1 MSEPQQLLVNELVIA
16 TPNIITQLARLIS
29 APMQQLDTAFRPS
42 TAMAKEDVSSPLIE
56 YPHSFRA
63 TLLQISQR
71 LSDAFRK
78 ANTNVKEIGAS
89 IATMNTTVQRLNP
102 SRSSHPASLSLS
114 KLRNSTETNYQLAN
128 QVVADFKRVANLTKA
143 VVDAVAGMFEGKV
156 RQASITLDE
165 EDKLKTDLS
174 NLDFEIKSLTESLN
188 QQVSQNNLVVYKRLE
203 EISQMWQS
211 TKEKNPCIESY
222 LRSSI
227 VSSDCIDRPPL
238 DVDIDSIISFVN
250 QSDWQNWSSKM
261 HMLNEKDLELRQ
273 KREQHHNLILT
284 FKKVEREKL
293 RLDESI
299 QLLNKSKN
307 PLDEMDKELNKLIGA
322 WTNFTVHCSRIHSH
336 AKNMTN
342 VTNSRTK
349 ASTVTKT
356 SKPAIFNK
364 KEMEEDLLLLGRF
377 TEVYARFYD
386 EHLADLSANVEKMM
400 TVNRVQATELVGKI
414 VKASSAALR
423 SLAQVSR
430 DNQDAAS

>member
-1 MSEPQQLLVNELVIA
+1 
-16 TPNIITQLARLIS
+16 
-29 APMQQLDTAFRPS
+29 MQQLDTAFRNYGG
-42 TAMAKEDVSSPLIE
+42 TIAEHNVSFPLIE
-56 YPHSFRA
+56 YSDSFRA

-71 LSDAFRK
+71 LSGAFRK

-89 IATMNTTVQRLNP
+89 IATMNTTVQRFNP
-102 SRSSHPASLSLS
+102 SRSSHPASSSLS

-188 QQVSQNNLVVYKRLE
+188 QQVGQNNLVVYKRLE

-322 WTNFTVHCSRIHSH
+322 WTNFTVLCSRIHSH
-336 AKNMTN
+336 AKNI
-342 VTNSRTK
+342 TK
-349 ASTVTKT
+349 DSTATKT
-356 SKPAIFNK
+356 SKPAMFNK
-364 KEMEEDLLLLGRF
+364 KKIEEDLLLLGRL

-423 SLAQVSR
+423 SLAKVSR
-430 DNQDAAS
+430 DNQEAAS

>member
-1 MSEPQQLLVNELVIA
+1 
-16 TPNIITQLARLIS
+16 
-29 APMQQLDTAFRPS
+29 MQQLDTAFRNYGG
-42 TAMAKEDVSSPLIE
+42 TIAEHNVSFPLIE
-56 YPHSFRA
+56 YSDSFRA

-71 LSDAFRK
+71 LSGAFRK

-89 IATMNTTVQRLNP
+89 IATMNTTVQRFNP
-102 SRSSHPASLSLS
+102 SRSSHPASSSLS

-203 EISQMWQS
+203 EISRMWQN

-222 LRSSI
+222 LRSST
-227 VSSDCIDRPPL
+227 VNSDCSDRPPL

-293 RLDESI
+293 LLDEGI

-322 WTNFTVHCSRIHSH
+322 WTNFTVLCSRIHSH
-336 AKNMTN
+336 AKNI
-342 VTNSRTK
+342 TK
-349 ASTVTKT
+349 DSTATKT
-356 SKPAIFNK
+356 SKPAMFNK
-364 KEMEEDLLLLGRF
+364 KKIEEDLLLLGRL

-423 SLAQVSR
+423 SLAKVSR
-430 DNQDAAS
+430 DNQEAAS

>member
-1 MSEPQQLLVNELVIA
+1 
-16 TPNIITQLARLIS
+16 
-29 APMQQLDTAFRPS
+29 MQQLDTAFRNYGG
-42 TAMAKEDVSSPLIE
+42 TIAEHNVSFPLIE
-56 YPHSFRA
+56 YSDSFRA

-71 LSDAFRK
+71 LSGAFRK

-203 EISQMWQS
+203 EISRMWQN

-222 LRSSI
+222 LRSST
-227 VSSDCIDRPPL
+227 VNSDCSDRPPL

-322 WTNFTVHCSRIHSH
+322 WTNFTVLCSRIHSH
-336 AKNMTN
+336 AKNI
-342 VTNSRTK
+342 TK
-349 ASTVTKT
+349 DSTATKT
-356 SKPAIFNK
+356 SKPAMFNK
-364 KEMEEDLLLLGRF
+364 KKIEEDLLLLGRL

-423 SLAQVSR
+423 SLAKVSR
-430 DNQDAAS
+430 DNQEAAS

>member
-1 MSEPQQLLVNELVIA
+1 
-16 TPNIITQLARLIS
+16 
-29 APMQQLDTAFRPS
+29 MQQLDTAFRNYGG
-42 TAMAKEDVSSPLIE
+42 TIAEHNVSFPLIE
-56 YPHSFRA
+56 YSDSFRA

-71 LSDAFRK
+71 LSGAFRK

-322 WTNFTVHCSRIHSH
+322 WTNFTVLCSRIHSH
-336 AKNMTN
+336 AKNI
-342 VTNSRTK
+342 TK
-349 ASTVTKT
+349 DSTATKT
-356 SKPAIFNK
+356 SKPAMFNK
-364 KEMEEDLLLLGRF
+364 KKIEEDLLLLGRL

-423 SLAQVSR
+423 SLAKVSR
-430 DNQDAAS
+430 DNQEAAS

>member
-1 MSEPQQLLVNELVIA
+1 
-16 TPNIITQLARLIS
+16 
-29 APMQQLDTAFRPS
+29 MQQLDTAFRNYGG
-42 TAMAKEDVSSPLIE
+42 TIAEHNVSFPLIE
-56 YPHSFRA
+56 YSDSFRA

-71 LSDAFRK
+71 LSGAFRK

-89 IATMNTTVQRLNP
+89 IATMNTTVQRFNP
-102 SRSSHPASLSLS
+102 SRSSHPASSSLS

-174 NLDFEIKSLTESLN
+174 NLDFEIKSLNESLN
-188 QQVSQNNLVVYKRLE
+188 QQVGQNNLVVYKRLE
-203 EISQMWQS
+203 EISRMWQN

-222 LRSSI
+222 LRSST
-227 VSSDCIDRPPL
+227 VNSDCSDRPPL
-238 DVDIDSIISFVN
+238 DVDIVSIISFVN

-273 KREQHHNLILT
+273 KREQHHNLRLT

-293 RLDESI
+293 LLDEGI

-322 WTNFTVHCSRIHSH
+322 WTNFTVLCSRIHSH
-336 AKNMTN
+336 AKNI
-342 VTNSRTK
+342 TK
-349 ASTVTKT
+349 DSTATKT
-356 SKPAIFNK
+356 SKPAMFNK
-364 KEMEEDLLLLGRF
+364 KKIEEDLLLLGRL

-423 SLAQVSR
+423 SLAKVSR
-430 DNQDAAS
+430 DNQEAAS

>member
-1 MSEPQQLLVNELVIA
+1 
-16 TPNIITQLARLIS
+16 
-29 APMQQLDTAFRPS
+29 MQQLDTAFRNYGG
-42 TAMAKEDVSSPLIE
+42 TIAEHNVSFPLIE
-56 YPHSFRA
+56 YSDSFRA

-71 LSDAFRK
+71 LSGAFRK

-156 RQASITLDE
+156 RQASITLDKE
-165 EDKLKTDLS
+165 EKLKTDLS
-174 NLDFEIKSLTESLN
+174 ILDFEINSFTSLTESLN

-336 AKNMTN
+336 AKNI
-342 VTNSRTK
+342 TK
-349 ASTVTKT
+349 DSTATKT
-356 SKPAIFNK
+356 SKPAMFNK
-364 KEMEEDLLLLGRF
+364 KKIEEDLLLLGRL

>member
-1 MSEPQQLLVNELVIA
+1 
-16 TPNIITQLARLIS
+16 
-29 APMQQLDTAFRPS
+29 MQQLDTAFRNYGG
-42 TAMAKEDVSSPLIE
+42 TIAEHNVSFPLIE
-56 YPHSFRA
+56 YSDSFRA

-71 LSDAFRK
+71 LSGAFRK

-89 IATMNTTVQRLNP
+89 IATMNTTVQRFNP
-102 SRSSHPASLSLS
+102 SRSSHPASSSLS

-203 EISQMWQS
+203 EISRMWQN

-222 LRSSI
+222 LRSST
-227 VSSDCIDRPPL
+227 VNSDCSDRPPL

-273 KREQHHNLILT
+273 KREQHHNLNLT

-293 RLDESI
+293 LLDEGI

-322 WTNFTVHCSRIHSH
+322 WTNFTVLCSRIHSH
-336 AKNMTN
+336 AKNI
-342 VTNSRTK
+342 TK
-349 ASTVTKT
+349 DSTATKT
-356 SKPAIFNK
+356 SKPAMFNK
-364 KEMEEDLLLLGRF
+364 KKIEEDLLLLGRL

-423 SLAQVSR
+423 SLAKVSR
-430 DNQDAAS
+430 DNQEAAS

>member
-1 MSEPQQLLVNELVIA
+1 
-16 TPNIITQLARLIS
+16 
-29 APMQQLDTAFRPS
+29 MQQLDTAFRNYGG
-42 TAMAKEDVSSPLIE
+42 TIAEHNVSFPLIE
-56 YPHSFRA
+56 YSDSFRA

-71 LSDAFRK
+71 LSGAFRK

-156 RQASITLDE
+156 RQASITLDKE
-165 EDKLKTDLS
+165 EKLKTDLS
-174 NLDFEIKSLTESLN
+174 ILDFEINSFTSLTESLN

>member
-1 MSEPQQLLVNELVIA
+1 MLVNELVIA

-89 IATMNTTVQRLNP
+89 IATMNTTVQRFNP
-102 SRSSHPASLSLS
+102 SRSSYPAPPSLS

-128 QVVADFKRVANLTKA
+128 QVVAEFKRVANLTKA

-156 RQASITLDE
+156 RQASITLDKE
-165 EDKLKTDLS
+165 EKLKTDLS
-174 NLDFEIKSLTESLN
+174 ILDFEINSFTSLTESLN

-222 LRSSI
+222 LRSST
-227 VSSDCIDRPPL
+227 VNSDCSDRPPL

-293 RLDESI
+293 LLDEGI

-423 SLAQVSR
+423 SLAKVSR
-430 DNQDAAS
+430 DNQEAAS

>member
-1 MSEPQQLLVNELVIA
+1 M
-16 TPNIITQLARLIS
+16 
-29 APMQQLDTAFRPS
+29 D
-42 TAMAKEDVSSPLIE
+42 KEE
-56 YPHSFRA
+56 
-63 TLLQISQR
+63 
-71 LSDAFRK
+71 
-78 ANTNVKEIGAS
+78 
-89 IATMNTTVQRLNP
+89 
-102 SRSSHPASLSLS
+102 
-114 KLRNSTETNYQLAN
+114 
-128 QVVADFKRVANLTKA
+128 
-143 VVDAVAGMFEGKV
+143 
-156 RQASITLDE
+156 
-165 EDKLKTDLS
+165 KLKTDLS
-174 NLDFEIKSLTESLN
+174 ILDFEINSFTSLTESLN

-203 EISQMWQS
+203 EISRMWQN

-222 LRSSI
+222 LRSST
-227 VSSDCIDRPPL
+227 VNSDCSDRPPL

-273 KREQHHNLILT
+273 KREQHHNLNLT

-293 RLDESI
+293 LLDEGI

-322 WTNFTVHCSRIHSH
+322 WTNFTVLCSRIHSH
-336 AKNMTN
+336 AKNI
-342 VTNSRTK
+342 TK

-423 SLAQVSR
+423 SLAKVSR
-430 DNQDAAS
+430 DNQEAAS